1 MLAAG
6 RRMHEIVL
14 ERLVA
19 AGRDEYGS
27 PITSW
32 VVVPPAVWA
41 SIDPPSLRAMRG
53 GGEKLLAGADTALDL
68 MQITMYPVPGLEP
81 ETWRFRYEGRVY
93 DIKTA
98 RLSND
103 GSELSLLALV
113 GASDGL

>member
-32 VVVPPAVWA
+32 VGAGAVWA

-68 MQITMYPVPGLEP
+68 VQVTLYPVPDLEP
-81 ETWRFRYEGRVY
+81 EKWRFRANGRVY